1 MRIAGAAAEVRAVL
15 HDDEATHVTESSPDF
30 WLLAAALRAF
40 VDEEGRGSLPLEVP
54 PRPAPP
60 HTHRS

>member
-1 MRIAGAAAEVRAVL
+1 ML